1 MWASLVVQTGKS
13 LLAMQETWVRSLR
26 WKDLLEKEVATH
38 SCLERIPRT
47 EEPGRLQPWGRKESA
62 MTERLTVSLLLGK
75 YIIL

>member
-13 LLAMQETWVRSLR
+13 LLAMQESWVRSLR

-47 EEPGRLQPWGRKESA
+47 EEPGRLQSWGRKESA
-62 MTERLTVSLLLGK
+62 MTE
-75 YIIL
+75 